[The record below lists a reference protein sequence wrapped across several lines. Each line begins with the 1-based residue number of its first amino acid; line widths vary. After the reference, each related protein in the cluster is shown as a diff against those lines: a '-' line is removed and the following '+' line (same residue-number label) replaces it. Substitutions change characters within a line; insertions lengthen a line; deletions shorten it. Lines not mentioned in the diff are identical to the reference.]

1 MAKKTTS
8 RAQGQGKGMFFFLVC
23 RWMQMINEESRCD
36 RHRSFLLS
44 NGGDGYAM
52 QFVKKGKKKYKWQP
66 SKFRKCR
73 QLVFITRAI
82 KIRVTCGCHVSN
94 GRAISHSHTLSLS
107 LPTCHSSLSRAAS
120 QPISIRNKPMGDES
134 RVKD

>member
-52 QFVKKGKKKYKWQP
+52 QFVKKGKKN
-66 SKFRKCR
+66 
-73 QLVFITRAI
+73 T
-82 KIRVTCGCHVSN
+82 N
-94 GRAISHSHTLSLS
+94 GSLANSGNVVSLS
-107 LPTCHSSLSRAAS
+107 SLPEQSKS
-120 QPISIRNKPMGDES
+120 
-134 RVKD
+134 V